1 MHGLKSQVNLLTCNE
16 AQILEGSF
24 SLCISR
30 VADAAEVLFCPLAP
44 SLSLCALQY
53 QLKFLGHE
61 NFRGFKTSIK
71 YTLGGGTTVGSE
83 ADSRIHLH
91 LSVALPRLLNSV

>member
-16 AQILEGSF
+16 TQILEGSF

-44 SLSLCALQY
+44 SLCALQY
-53 QLKFLGHE
+53 RLKFLGHE
-61 NFRGFKTSIK
+61 NFRDFKTSIK
-71 YTLGGGTTVGSE
+71 YTLDGGTTVGSE